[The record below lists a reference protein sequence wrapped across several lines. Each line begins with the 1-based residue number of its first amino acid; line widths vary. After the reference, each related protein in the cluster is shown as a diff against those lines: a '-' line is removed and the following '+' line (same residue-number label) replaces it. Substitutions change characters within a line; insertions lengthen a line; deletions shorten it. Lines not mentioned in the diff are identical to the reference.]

1 MATLDACAVRVTRQ
15 QGKEWLRAWLSRQR
29 YEVEIITEAPND
41 VERQVRNDA
50 ERHAYDRPY
59 PQAEL
64 NLARSHLVAGPVGI
78 DPASCW
84 DKHRPRGPETLHIL
98 GKHKPAETPPGGLG
112 RFRPRKV
119 TDPEPTKVSSM
130 SSYDDSGRR

>member
-1 MATLDACAVRVTRQ
+1 MATLDACAVRATRQ

-41 VERQVRNDA
+41 VERQVQNDA

-64 NLARSHLVAGPVGI
+64 DLARSHLVAGPAGI
-78 DPASCW
+78 DPAFRW
-84 DKHRPRGPETLHIL
+84 DRQRTHG
-98 GKHKPAETPPGGLG
+98 
-112 RFRPRKV
+112 
-119 TDPEPTKVSSM
+119 
-130 SSYDDSGRR
+130 